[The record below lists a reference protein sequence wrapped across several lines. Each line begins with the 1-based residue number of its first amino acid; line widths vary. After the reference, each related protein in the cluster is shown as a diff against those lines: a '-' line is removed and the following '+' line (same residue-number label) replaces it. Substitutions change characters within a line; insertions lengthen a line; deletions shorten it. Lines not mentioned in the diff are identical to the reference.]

1 MSRTEPG
8 GHPMLKD
15 KSSFHFGGSSGNAFG
30 KKGIHNDNVKNI
42 LSVNLN
48 HDGSGVIL
56 SNGHIAGYVNTERF
70 SRLKKHPGLREE
82 DLTELLNQSHLS
94 MKDLDL
100 VLMVNLGVNY
110 PEIEA
115 KYGSDLKETWFDF
128 SFNKSRNKITIRGQA
143 IPCVINPNHFIC
155 HNACAYYFSPFK
167 SAVCLGYDPMGSGA
181 HFGSLNSLHDIN
193 FPSTQVGN
201 VYNIVSCE
209 YLRLGGV
216 FGAGKTMG
224 LAPYGNNADDDG
236 HLHVQSLAERPCSH
250 DSMGD
255 ILSLISRLSGRNPVI
270 IEDGGHKWNAALAFY
285 VQEFLE
291 KHLVYYLNE
300 LYKLLWTKHQTN
312 SDYFSTNLCLS
323 GGTALNSVANQ
334 IGFLCSPFKELYLH
348 PACGDDGTAIGA
360 ALYYWHH
367 VFNKPKIPR
376 TNREA
381 MYSVRTYD
389 HEITAALEKYR
400 SHIRTDRD
408 VDYITRTAKLL
419 AGGKIIGWYQ
429 GASEIG
435 PRALG
440 NRSILC
446 DPRNQNMKQIL
457 NSKVKFRESFRPF
470 APTVLDSHSEDWF
483 GLKSS
488 PFMLR
493 VARVKKSEARAI
505 IHKDNT
511 ARPQVLEKK
520 DNVKYYELIEMFYHL
535 TGVPLLLNTSF
546 NIRGEPIVETPT
558 DALECFLKTGL
569 DHLVFPNVIVSKTSD

>member
-1 MSRTEPG
+1 MTRTEPG

-15 KSSFHFGGSSGNAFG
+15 KSGLPFGGSSGNAFG
-30 KKGIHNDNVKNI
+30 KNEILIDDIKNI

-56 SNGHIAGYVNTERF
+56 SHGRIAGYVNTERF

-82 DLTELLNQSHLS
+82 DLTELLNQSHLT

-128 SFNKSRNKITIRGQA
+128 SFNNKRDEITIRGQT
-143 IPCVINPNHFIC
+143 IPCVINPNHFLC
-155 HNACAYYFSPFK
+155 HNACAYYFSPFQ
-167 SAVCLGYDPMGSGA
+167 SAVCLGYDPMGSGV
-181 HFGSLNSLHDIN
+181 HFGSLNSLHEIP

-201 VYNIVSCE
+201 VYNTVSSK

-224 LAPYGNNADDDG
+224 LAPYGSKADDDG
-236 HLHVQSLAERPCSH
+236 HLQLRLLAERRCSP
-250 DSMGD
+250 DSMSD
-255 ILSLISRLSGRNPVI
+255 VLSLISELSERDPVI
-270 IEDGGHKWNAALAFY
+270 IEDGGHQWNAALAFY
-285 VQEFLE
+285 VQDFLE
-291 KHLVYYLNE
+291 KHLVHYLNK
-300 LYKLLWTKHQTN
+300 LYDFLWTKYQAN
-312 SDYFSTNLCLS
+312 SDDFSTNLCLS

-334 IGFLCSPFKELYLH
+334 IGFLRSPFKELYLH

-360 ALYYWHH
+360 ALYFWHH
-367 VFNKPKIPR
+367 VLNKPKIPR

-389 HEITAALEKYR
+389 HDIAAALEKYR
-400 SHIRTDRD
+400 AHIRTKHH
-408 VDYITRTAKLL
+408 VDYIARTAKLL

-446 DPRNQNMKQIL
+446 DPRNQNMKYIL
-457 NSKVKFRESFRPF
+457 NSKIKFRESFRPF

-505 IHKDNT
+505 IHVDNT

-535 TGVPLLLNTSF
+535 TGIPLLLNTSF

-569 DHLVFPNVIVSKTSD
+569 DHLVFPNVIVSKPSD